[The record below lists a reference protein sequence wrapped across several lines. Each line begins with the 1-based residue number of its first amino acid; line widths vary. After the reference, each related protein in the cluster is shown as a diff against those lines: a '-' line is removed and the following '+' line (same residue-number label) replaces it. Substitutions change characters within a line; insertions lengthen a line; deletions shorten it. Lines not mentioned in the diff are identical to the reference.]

1 MQMQTQQPPIN
12 STFKFIERRKNEWR
26 CLLCCHVRTGTIFL
40 GLWHLML
47 QLLAI
52 STLGVFLRHPEFL
65 RPVQITRTS
74 IDHNELPT
82 ALADRNIPT
91 FNVNY
96 VSTDGSSA
104 LSNYDQD
111 DIIEPTIGGTKGEKY
126 SSFGM
131 FMGRP
136 LQMDDINYGVFV
148 IFFTLIIT
156 ISMIY
161 GAIKGKPKMLIPF
174 FCMQL
179 LDLFVTILSA
189 FGYLCYLPDFHRL
202 MIRTESEYMS
212 NGITSINPRFISFI
226 VIFSLFVSIISKGYF
241 VGVVWS
247 CYKYLTL
254 KRSSAQ
260 PTIHYIESNFVVQNL
275 LRPDYDF
282 NMKKFPPP
290 PPSYAV
296 AVGEDNATYPDV
308 PPPSYNATH

>member
-1 MQMQTQQPPIN
+1 
-12 STFKFIERRKNEWR
+12 
-26 CLLCCHVRTGTIFL
+26 
-40 GLWHLML
+40 ML

-52 STLGVFLRHPEFL
+52 STLGVFLQHPDL
-65 RPVQITRTS
+65 LKPVHITRTS
-74 IDHNELPT
+74 IVEHNELPT
-82 ALADRNIPT
+82 ALAEHNIPT
-91 FNVNY
+91 FNNY
-96 VSTDGSSA
+96 VSTDGTSP
-104 LSNYDQD
+104 LSTYDQD
-111 DIIEPTIGGTKGEKY
+111 DMVEPTIGGIKGTRY
-126 SSFGM
+126 SFGM

-136 LQMDDINYGVFV
+136 VNMDDLNYAVFL

-179 LDLFVTILSA
+179 FDLFVTILSA
-189 FGYLCYLPDFHRL
+189 FGYLCYLPDFQRL
-202 MIRTESEYMS
+202 MIRTESQYVS
-212 NGITSINPRFISFI
+212 SSITSINPRFISFI
-226 VIFSLFVSIISKGYF
+226 VIFSLCITIISKGYF

-296 AVGEDNATYPDV
+296 AVGEDNATHPDV
-308 PPPSYNATH
+308 PPPSYNATQ

>member
-1 MQMQTQQPPIN
+1 MQTQQPSIN

-52 STLGVFLRHPEFL
+52 STLGVFLQHPEL
-65 RPVQITRTS
+65 LKPVRITTRSST
-74 IDHNELPT
+74 DVNELPT
-82 ALADRNIPT
+82 ALAERNIPT
-91 FNVNY
+91 YNNY

-104 LSNYDQD
+104 LLNYDQD
-111 DIIEPTIGGTKGEKY
+111 DMIEPTIGSTSTNVENY
-126 SSFGM
+126 SFGM

-136 LQMDDINYGVFV
+136 FNTDDLNCGMFL

-179 LDLFVTILSA
+179 FDLFVTILSA
-189 FGYLCYLPDFHRL
+189 FGYLCYLPDFQRL
-202 MIRTESEYMS
+202 IIRTESQYLPS
-212 NGITSINPRFISFI
+212 GITSVNPRFMSFI
-226 VIFSLFVSIISKGYF
+226 VIFSLFITIISKGYF

-296 AVGEDNATYPDV
+296 AVGEDNATHPDV
-308 PPPSYNATH
+308 PPPSYNTTH